1 MLLNRIIKEIRK
13 TALVVPSI
21 AVILLFSAS
30 TGQTMTYC
38 DNEVNMSSSGMEL
51 SSLPQLSEEELK
63 WFNKFMEGT
72 IILDGWKDITK
83 KILADTPQN
92 QRHQQRQL
100 LESLGIKIGMEWS
113 RDNTIRRIDTGQL
126 REWGRDL
133 KATARKQPERLS
145 ELIVSIGREV
155 DYLLN

>member
-1 MLLNRIIKEIRK
+1 
-13 TALVVPSI
+13 
-21 AVILLFSAS
+21 
-30 TGQTMTYC
+30 
-38 DNEVNMSSSGMEL
+38 MSSSGMEL